1 MSEAVADAAAFA
13 AEAGETPAVVNSAPA
28 GATGATNTFNSFT
41 ATTTP
46 PSKFYTE
53 DDLAK
58 VRSQE
63 KDKLYPQIDA
73 LKEELAELKREKEE
87 RAAAKAA
94 LEAEEAAKVR
104 AQEEDEL
111 SAKDLLRKKEEEWQ
125 AQLAAERSE
134 REKAFALWER
144 EKQFADLQAYK
155 TQRLD
160 EARENIIPELVDLI
174 AGNTREEVEASIAA
188 LTERS
193 SRIIDSVAQ
202 ASQSARR
209 EMVGTRATLPSTGP
223 LDIETGSRQFTADDI
238 SAMSMND
245 YAKYRQQLLSPS
257 AQGRASG
264 LFG

>member
-13 AEAGETPAVVNSAPA
+13 AEAGETPVVVTNDTPKQTVKVAADANTTAVQN
-28 GATGATNTFNSFT
+28 
-41 ATTTP
+41 
-46 PSKFYTE
+46 KFYTE

-58 VRSQE
+58 VRAQE

-94 LEAEEAAKVR
+94 REAEEAAQLK
-104 AQEEDEL
+104 AKEEEEL
-111 SAKDLLRKKEEEWQ
+111 SAKDLLLKKEQEWQ
-125 AQLAAERSE
+125 AQLEAERQE

-155 TQRLD
+155 SQRI
-160 EARENIIPELVDLI
+160 EEVRESVIPELVDLI
-174 AGNTREEVEASIAA
+174 AGNTPEEIEASIAA

-209 EMVGTRATLPSTGP
+209 EMVGTRPTLPSTGP
-223 LDIETGSRQFTADDI
+223 LDIETGSRQFTAEDI
-238 SAMSMND
+238 AAMSMND
-245 YAKYRQQLLSPS
+245 YAKYRQQLLSPT
-257 AQGRASG
+257 AQGRTSG

>member
-1 MSEAVADAAAFA
+1 MNPEADAAAFA
-13 AEAGETPAVVNSAPA
+13 AEAGEVPTVVVNDTPKTAPA
-28 GATGATNTFNSFT
+28 PTFT
-41 ATTTP
+41 EAEA
-46 PSKFYTE
+46 PSKSAKFYTE

-58 VRSQE
+58 VRAQE

-94 LEAEEAAKVR
+94 REAEEAAALK
-104 AQEEDEL
+104 AKEEDEL
-111 SAKDLLRKKEEEWQ
+111 SAKDLLLKKEQEWQ
-125 AQLAAERSE
+125 AQLEAERIE
-134 REKAFALWER
+134 REKAFALLER

-155 TQRLD
+155 SQRIEEVRD
-160 EARENIIPELVDLI
+160 NVIPELLDLI

-209 EMVGTRATLPSTGP
+209 EMVGTRPTLPSTGP
-223 LDIETGSRQFTADDI
+223 LDIETGSRQFTAEDI
-238 SAMSMND
+238 AAMSMND

-257 AQGRASG
+257 AQGRTSG

>member
-1 MSEAVADAAAFA
+1 MNPEADAAAFA
-13 AEAGETPAVVNSAPA
+13 AEAGETPVVVTNDTPKMTPAQTFAADVDSATKSA
-28 GATGATNTFNSFT
+28 
-41 ATTTP
+41 
-46 PSKFYTE
+46 KFYTE
-53 DDLAK
+53 EDLAK
-58 VRSQE
+58 VRAQE

-94 LEAEEAAKVR
+94 KEAEKAAK
-104 AQEEDEL
+104 AKAEEEENL
-111 SAKDLLRKKEEEWQ
+111 SAKELLLKKEQEWQ
-125 AQLAAERSE
+125 AQLEAERIE

-155 TQRLD
+155 SQRLEEVRD
-160 EARENIIPELVDLI
+160 SVIPELLDLI
-174 AGNTREEVEASIAA
+174 AGNTREEIEASIAA

-209 EMVGTRATLPSTGP
+209 EMVGTRATLPATGP
-223 LDIETGSRQFTADDI
+223 LDIETGSRQFTAEDI
-238 SAMSMND
+238 AAMSMND

-257 AQGRASG
+257 AQGRTSG